1 MSSHLALFAAQVAS
15 VFSILFMGIGFFKSQ
30 PSSGSARLFL
40 ALCLAITCYLLDG
53 MNNSYIDPA
62 FRIDFGR
69 YDYAIDIGA
78 NSIPGMF
85 MLFCYSVF
93 QESGKFPKW
102 LGGLFAAQMFLDQIL
117 IRSYNSGS
125 LGTLNGWVESPIVLI
140 QNFQVTDILM
150 LVFAGFAVYWTV
162 KDWHHD
168 LVEDRRL
175 LRWVFLGVQGSAIF
189 IVVVL
194 ESFFIVDG
202 SENNLPLRMAIV
214 YSIAFIVIVQAVL
227 MMRFD
232 SALLANAIRKVAP
245 FSDRSR
251 ATASVGGARGL
262 DLENFNIE
270 FQQHKVYKE
279 AGLTIAILAK
289 KMSLPEYR
297 LRALINKQMGYRN
310 FNAMLHEYRID
321 DASIALSDSSQRNTP
336 ILTIALTVGYQSIT
350 PFNNAFRELQGVT
363 PSEYRKRSLEESQV
377 A

>member
-1 MSSHLALFAAQVAS
+1 MSSHLALFAAQVVS
-15 VFSILFMGIGFFKSQ
+15 VFSVLFLGIGFFKSQ
-30 PSSGSARLFL
+30 PASRNARLFL
-40 ALCLAITCYLLDG
+40 VLCLAITCYLLQG
-53 MNNSYIDPA
+53 MDNGYIDPA
-62 FRIDFGR
+62 FRLDFGGYIYVIDF
-69 YDYAIDIGA
+69 GA
-78 NSIPGMF
+78 NSIPGLF

-93 QESGKFPKW
+93 QESSKFPKW
-102 LGGLFAAQMFLDQIL
+102 LGGAFAVQLFLDQLL

-125 LGTLNGWVESPIVLI
+125 LGTLNGWVESVIVQMQFI
-140 QNFQVTDILM
+140 HFTDVLM
-150 LVFAGFAVYWTV
+150 LLFAGFAVYWTV

-189 IVVVL
+189 IIVVL
-194 ESFFIVDG
+194 ESFFMMDG
-202 SENNLPLRMAIV
+202 SENNLPLRMMIV
-214 YSIAFIVIVQAVL
+214 YSIAFILVVQAVL

-232 SALLANAIRKVAP
+232 SALLASVIRNVAP
-245 FSDRSR
+245 FSVSAR
-251 ATASVGGARGL
+251 ATGSVGNHGGL
-262 DLENFNIE
+262 DMENFNTE
-270 FQQHKVYKE
+270 FQQHKVHRE

-310 FNAMLHEYRID
+310 FNAMLHEYRIG
-321 DASIALSDSSQRNTP
+321 DASVALADSSQRNTP

-363 PSEYRKRSLEESQV
+363 PSEYRKRSLQESKV